1 MTTRAIHAAAE
12 GRAAWPAGRGLLVV
26 GHGTAD
32 RLGAAETRAAAG
44 RAAGLLPGVPV
55 GIGFLEIA
63 APSIGTA
70 VARLVG
76 RGCREI
82 VAAPLLL
89 FAAGHALRDVPE
101 ALTTAA
107 ARWGVAVLMAPPF
120 GRCGRI
126 VELSARRRDEALRP
140 LPPEDEAATALVM
153 IGRGSSDPGATA
165 QVRAFTDLSV
175 AAGRC
180 RPGRVELGFVAAAR
194 PTLEEALAA
203 ASGPGVRRVVVQPH
217 LLFHGHVQDQVTAAV
232 DRWRAARPD
241 VEWVQVAR
249 LGPDLAVAEA
259 LVDLAAEAVLL
270 ETRQA
275 ASKD

>member
-1 MTTRAIHAAAE
+1 MAPLDRKLLRDLWRIRLQALAIA
-12 GRAAWPAGRGLLVV
+12 LVIGCGV
-26 GHGTAD
+26 ATVVMSFSALHS
-32 RLGAAETRAAAG
+32 LEETRIAYYERHRFAQIFAPVK
-44 RAAGLLPGVPV
+44 RAPESLL
-55 GIGFLEIA
+55 
-63 APSIGTA
+63 
-70 VARLVG
+70 ARL
-76 RGCREI
+76 REI
-82 VAAPLLL
+82 P
-89 FAAGHALRDVPE
+89 
-101 ALTTAA
+101 
-107 ARWGVAVLMAPPF
+107 GVAVLMAPPF